1 MRFML
6 NFLQLPGK
14 MEERTSVS
22 ISVIKLKIAL
32 LITCS
37 FHNQKVVNYLGSN
50 QMAGISNTGTPVS
63 TQGEG
68 LGPHAHQ
75 ALTTSNPGFAKM
87 FAWTQRFARTMR
99 DASSRILIYTAL
111 CLFQQKVKATLLLQT

>member
-1 MRFML
+1 
-6 NFLQLPGK
+6 
-14 MEERTSVS
+14 
-22 ISVIKLKIAL
+22 
-32 LITCS
+32 
-37 FHNQKVVNYLGSN
+37 
-50 QMAGISNTGTPVS
+50 MAGISYTGTPVS

-68 LGPHAHQ
+68 MGPHAHQ